1 VVLSSYTLLFHGA
14 NIESSGDI
22 RNCLQADGT
31 HKTNMHDYPTLIVG
45 DQMNIA
51 LYLSILKYI
60 TTSTYHL
67 FFNFSV
73 SDYARVFHPLA
84 ICKSTNEDTVMFKF
98 IDNSFEFIFI
108 RVLLHYND

>member
-1 VVLSSYTLLFHGA
+1 MTIYLSNHL
-14 NIESSGDI
+14 EDI

-31 HKTNMHDYPTLIVG
+31 HKANMHGYPTLIVG

-60 TTSTYHL
+60 TTNNLSL
-67 FFNFSV
+67 NFIGV

-84 ICKSTNEDTVMFKF
+84 ICTSTNEDTAMF
-98 IDNSFEFIFI
+98 
-108 RVLLHYND
+108 